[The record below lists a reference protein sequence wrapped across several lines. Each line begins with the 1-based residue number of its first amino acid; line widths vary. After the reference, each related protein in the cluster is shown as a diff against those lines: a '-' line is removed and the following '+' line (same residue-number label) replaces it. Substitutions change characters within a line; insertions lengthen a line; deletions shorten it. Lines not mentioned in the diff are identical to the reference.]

1 MKQCPNCRSQITE
14 EAAFC
19 PVCGTA
25 VNAVHSFPEPYPPQ
39 QPVTTPPVYIPPVPK
54 VDPFDHTSKFAAHD
68 ISEHRLVCM
77 LVYLLNF
84 VGIILALLDCPDS
97 PYARF
102 HIRQSMKYTV
112 LEILLSI
119 AAFLLCWTIVVPVF
133 ALIALVVLMVLKI
146 SSFLQVCKGQAK
158 EPAIVR
164 SLKFL
169 A

>member
-39 QPVTTPPVYIPPVPK
+39 QPTTPPHVYIPPVPK
-54 VDPFDHTSKFAAHD
+54 VVPFDHTTKFAAPD
-68 ISEHRLVCM
+68 ISEHKLVCM
-77 LVYLLNF
+77 LVYLLDF
-84 VGIILALLDCPDS
+84 PGIILALLDCPDS
-97 PYARF
+97 PFARF

-112 LEILLSI
+112 LEIILSM
-119 AAFLLCWTIVVPVF
+119 AAILLCWTVVVPV
-133 ALIALVVLMVLKI
+133 LALVALVNLMVLKFI
-146 SSFLQVCKGQAK
+146 SFLQVCKGQAK

-164 SLKFL
+164 NLKCL

>member
-25 VNAVHSFPEPYPPQ
+25 IDAVHSFPEPYPPQ
-39 QPVTTPPVYIPPVPK
+39 QPVTPPPVYIPPTPK
-54 VDPFDHTSKFAAHD
+54 VNPFDHTVKFSVQD
-68 ISEHRLVCM
+68 ISEHKLTCM
-77 LVYLLNF
+77 LVYLLDF
-84 VGIILALLDCPDS
+84 AGIFLALLDCPDS

-112 LEILLSI
+112 LEILLAF
-119 AAFLLCWTIVVPVF
+119 AALVLCWTFVVPILALV
-133 ALIALVVLMVLKI
+133 ALIVLLVLKCI
-146 SSFLQVCKGQAK
+146 SFFQVCKGKAV

-164 SLKFL
+164 NLKFL
-169 A
+169 S